1 MDGRDGGQ
9 RPGPESVRRAGERV
23 QAEFAVS
30 PEGAAIGP
38 GMGLCQPERE
48 SDIHSEL
55 DAVDSY
61 DYLRMSS
68 FSQSVAIG
76 KRCRRCRHGVARP
89 CSPVHLNSLTK
100 SRPLR
105 EELANLSNLLVC
117 GHELAKL
124 EVKSDFV
131 KVIQVNQFVSAPKMP
146 ACACGRC
153 VSPCG
158 GPGKPPSVL
167 GV

>member
-9 RPGPESVRRAGERV
+9 RPGPESVRRAGERA

-30 PEGAAIGP
+30 PEEVAIGP
-38 GMGLCQPERE
+38 WMGLCQPERE
-48 SDIHSEL
+48 SDIHSQL

-105 EELANLSNLLVC
+105 EELANLSNLLVR
-117 GHELAKL
+117 GHELAK
-124 EVKSDFV
+124 VIQDFV
-131 KVIQVNQFVSAPKMP
+131 KVVQVNQLVSAPKMP
-146 ACACGRC
+146 ACARGRC

-158 GPGKPPSVL
+158 GAGEPPGVL